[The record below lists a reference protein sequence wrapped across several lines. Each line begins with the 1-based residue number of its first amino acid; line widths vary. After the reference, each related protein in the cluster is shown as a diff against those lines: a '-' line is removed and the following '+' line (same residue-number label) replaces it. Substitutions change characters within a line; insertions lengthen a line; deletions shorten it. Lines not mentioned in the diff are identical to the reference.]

1 MARRSGDA
9 EGRIARG
16 AGGIWDGFDGNTAF
30 EWLRAETR
38 ERPCVASKDET
49 STRRITIYGTTY
61 WFGLFCHTYR
71 EKNNIA
77 RRFVR
82 RIRTSSRR
90 VRAAVRRPAVHEPV
104 FRAITRDPCHHG
116 HRDGARPS
124 FTRTR
129 TSRPASVPCRTS
141 GFFLG
146 FSPRRVSSHP
156 CGSAGAD
163 ARGETRPRRL
173 RAAGFA
179 RGGAFS
185 VVTARSQPPILSRD
199 RRFRPPRA
207 RSPPS
212 SSSHRHSHPLT
223 PRPTRR
229 VGKRRVDRT
238 RIGTPPPFGSFF
250 VFTR

>member
-1 MARRSGDA
+1 MAWDQNTRVRHARIPAGEGARLARRSGDA

-129 TSRPASVPCRTS
+129 TSRPARVPCRTS

-146 FSPRRVSSHP
+146 FPPRRVSSHP

-163 ARGETRPRRL
+163 ARGETRPRCSAPRAS
-173 RAAGFA
+173 RAA
-179 RGGAFS
+179 
-185 VVTARSQPPILSRD
+185 
-199 RRFRPPRA
+199 A
-207 RSPPS
+207 RSPS
-212 SSSHRHSHPLT
+212 
-223 PRPTRR
+223 
-229 VGKRRVDRT
+229 
-238 RIGTPPPFGSFF
+238 
-250 VFTR
+250 

>member
-1 MARRSGDA
+1 MASRRDA
-9 EGRIARG
+9 RATLSRFEGR
-16 AGGIWDGFDGNTAF
+16 DVHPKDYH
-30 EWLRAETR
+30 LRYHVLVR
-38 ERPCVASKDET
+38 
-49 STRRITIYGTTY
+49 TIFAVHDSSSRFGTI
-61 WFGLFCHTYR
+61 LSYR

-129 TSRPASVPCRTS
+129 TSRPARVLYRTS

-146 FSPRRVSSHP
+146 FPPRRVSSHP

-163 ARGETRPRRL
+163 ARGETRPRCSAPRAS
-173 RAAGFA
+173 RAA
-179 RGGAFS
+179 
-185 VVTARSQPPILSRD
+185 
-199 RRFRPPRA
+199 A
-207 RSPPS
+207 RSPP
-212 SSSHRHSHPLT
+212 
-223 PRPTRR
+223 
-229 VGKRRVDRT
+229 
-238 RIGTPPPFGSFF
+238 
-250 VFTR
+250 

>member
-1 MARRSGDA
+1 MARRGGDA

-16 AGGIWDGFDGNTAF
+16 AAWIWDGFDGNTAF

-38 ERPCVASKDET
+38 ERPCCRFEGRDVHPKDYHL
-49 STRRITIYGTTY
+49 RYHVLVRTIFAVHDSSSRFGTI
-61 WFGLFCHTYR
+61 LSYR

-129 TSRPASVPCRTS
+129 TSRPARVPCRTS
-141 GFFLG
+141 GFFSRLLTQAG
-146 FSPRRVSSHP
+146 QFPPVRVS
-156 CGSAGAD
+156 GRGRAGRD
-163 ARGETRPRRL
+163 APAVL
-173 RAAGFA
+173 RAAGFGA
-179 RGGAFS
+179 RRR
-185 VVTARSQPPILSRD
+185 VLRRD
-199 RRFRPPRA
+199 RTNPAADSLARPTFPSPPR
-207 RSPPS
+207 SIPPRR
-212 SSSHRHSHPLT
+212 HRHIVTHI
-223 PRPTRR
+223 R
-229 VGKRRVDRT
+229 
-238 RIGTPPPFGSFF
+238 
-250 VFTR
+250 